1 MAVSKINSE
10 IIKSIDDRKITC
22 SVFLDLAKAF
32 DTVDHEI
39 LFKKM
44 ELYGIRGIALQLF
57 NSYLSNQKMFTLVNG
72 ISSKMNDV
80 TCGIPQ
86 GSTLGPLLFTLYVH
100 NLPYSVTKFNVKLF
114 ADDTNLTMS
123 HYKDKELQN
132 NVNNELENIC
142 DWRRCNKLS
151 INFAKTEYLLITRTK
166 IKSSFEIKISNHII
180 KQSSCLKYLG
190 IYIDNK
196 LTWKKQVS
204 SVCSKI
210 ARGCWAL
217 ARLKNYVNQKTLLN
231 VYYAIIQSHMPYCIL
246 TWGAASKTTFN
257 PLIKSQKRAVRL
269 ITNTVVGTMHI
280 QHLCSNP

>member
-22 SVFLDLAKAF
+22 SVFRDLAKAF

-86 GSTLGPLLFTLYVH
+86 GSTLGSLLFTLYVH

-114 ADDTNLTMS
+114 EDDTNLTMS
-123 HYKDKELQN
+123 HYKNKELQN

-180 KQSSCLKYLG
+180 KQNSCLKYLG
-190 IYIDNK
+190 IY
-196 LTWKKQVS
+196 V
-204 SVCSKI
+204 
-210 ARGCWAL
+210 
-217 ARLKNYVNQKTLLN
+217 
-231 VYYAIIQSHMPYCIL
+231 
-246 TWGAASKTTFN
+246 
-257 PLIKSQKRAVRL
+257 
-269 ITNTVVGTMHI
+269 
-280 QHLCSNP
+280 